1 MNEINRLWDKW
12 VGNHDDNDV
21 DFIID
26 YYRKQIG
33 SYETG
38 GKPRR
43 AEAEQVD
50 MSKIL
55 ANIKSR
61 KAPADAPKPKPA
73 AAGKL
78 RRL

>member
-12 VGNHDDNDV
+12 VGDHEDADV

-38 GKPRR
+38 GKPKR

-50 MSKIL
+50 MNKIL

-61 KAPADAPKPKPA
+61 QPQAAAPKPAKS
-73 AAGKL
+73 GKL